1 MRKAVWYHG
10 RVAAALVCITNLLSE
25 AAQAYANVAPINV
38 TVRGQKIVYDDFRA
52 LIKGVLTAHISQI
65 AKNPA
70 EMPPD
75 APLVYYA
82 GDHIVWVSKTVH
94 QDLGTFARVSPS
106 AQPAEDAFLAATAL
120 AAMDTGT
127 TGEPWRGLYSRT
139 RATHRAR
146 LALGKAIVDAWKAA
160 SDQSAAFATA
170 QIAWMQSYISV
181 GTARSEVYARLK
193 SRGLIPYNPAFQSLE
208 PSQGCLPPFRD
219 AASGTWPRQNE
230 SIPPSK
236 GVCGNP
242 NANSSPV
249 PNPAALVYI
258 VGAFGLGCDVA
269 TETTIT
275 FGADDRVSKVAVN
288 TRLGGCI

>member
-1 MRKAVWYHG
+1 MRKAGWYHG
-10 RVAAALVCITNLLSE
+10 RVAVALVCTMNLLGE

-38 TVRGQKIVYDDFRA
+38 TVSGQKIVYDDFRA
-52 LIKGVLTAHISQI
+52 LVKGVLTAHISQK

-82 GDHIVWVSKTVH
+82 GDHIVWVSKTID

-120 AAMDTGT
+120 AAMDAGT
-127 TGEPWRGLYSRT
+127 AGEPWKGLYSRAP
-139 RATHRAR
+139 ATHRAR
-146 LALGKAIVDAWKAA
+146 LALGKAIVDAWKTA

-170 QIAWMQSYISV
+170 QTAWMQSHISV
-181 GTARSEVYARLK
+181 GAARSEVYAMLK

-219 AASGTWPRQNE
+219 AASGTWPQQNE
-230 SIPPSK
+230 PVPPSK
-236 GVCGNP
+236 GVCANL
-242 NANSSPV
+242 NARSSPV
-249 PNPAALVYI
+249 ANPEALVYI

-269 TETTIT
+269 AETTIT
-275 FGADDRVSKVAVN
+275 FGADDRVSRVVVN
-288 TRLGGCI
+288 THRGGCI